1 MLCSLLH
8 TMKDR
13 ELRIVV
19 INALALLLQVYSA
32 SGITINRRHTLQK
45 LMSSSLAS
53 SLYPKPSLAI
63 NTDTTTANTNNL
75 DNIDWNAPKYL
86 GLNAERMCDGI
97 NDSIRE
103 TSWLVT
109 GLGNPSYFSDGFV
122 YKSTDEEED
131 GANVRIQ
138 GYERYCRW
146 INNNR
151 YSVDT
156 KPQCD
161 LICCSVTAPSTI
173 TALWRLDYAASSS
186 NRRSSGD
193 DIKLS
198 SKVYLSTFTTS
209 KDQDGLVVSQNDK
222 VLIAKNAP
230 SGDELRARCNW
241 YTCIPE
247 SIL

>member
-13 ELRIVV
+13 ELRIV

-45 LMSSSLAS
+45 LMFASAS
-53 SLYPKPSLAI
+53 SLYPIPSLAI
-63 NTDTTTANTNNL
+63 NTDTNTNNL
-75 DNIDWNAPKYL
+75 DDIDWNAPKYL
-86 GLNAERMCDGI
+86 GLNTERMCDGI

-122 YKSTDEEED
+122 YNQSTDDDQKD
-131 GANVRIQ
+131 GGLNVRIQ
-138 GYERYCRW
+138 GYEAYCRW

-151 YSVDT
+151 YNQGI
-156 KPQCD
+156 KPLCD

-173 TALWRLDYAASSS
+173 TALWRLDYAASSNS
-186 NRRSSGD
+186 RRSSGD

-198 SKVYLSTFTTS
+198 SKVYLSTFITS
-209 KDQDGLVVSQNDK
+209 KERDGLVVSQNDK